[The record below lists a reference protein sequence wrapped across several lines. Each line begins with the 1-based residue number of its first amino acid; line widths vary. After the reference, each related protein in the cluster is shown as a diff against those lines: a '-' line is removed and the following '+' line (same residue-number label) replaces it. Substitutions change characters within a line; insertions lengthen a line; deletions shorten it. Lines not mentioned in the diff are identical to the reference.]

1 MKIFKNN
8 MLLMLGTVV
17 AFMLLSF
24 NASAAQDILGTGQ
37 AWVDQMQGVIA
48 IGKNVF
54 IVIGFFLFGAGVL
67 YFYKDNKQPGQG
79 HLKTGIVALLVGT
92 GLMILSW
99 LIGMFTQTVADG
111 EGGNAVEATS
121 GESYSY

>member
-8 MLLMLGTVV
+8 MLLMLGAIV

-24 NASAAQDILGTGQ
+24 DASAAQSISDRGG
-37 AWVDQMQGVIA
+37 AWVSQMQGVIG

-99 LIGMFTQTVADG
+99 LIGTFTETVAEN
-111 EGGNAVEATS
+111 EGAEAAKATQ
-121 GESYSY
+121 GESW

>member
-1 MKIFKNN
+1 MKLSRTSTISMFAFAIALM
-8 MLLMLGTVV
+8 MLSLD
-17 AFMLLSF
+17 
-24 NASAAQDILGTGQ
+24 ASAAAQDIASRGTQ
-37 AWVDQMQGVIA
+37 WVAQMQGIIG

-79 HLKTGIVALLVGT
+79 HLKTGIVAMLVAT

-99 LIGMFTQTVADG
+99 LIGTFTQTVADG
-111 EGGNAVEATS
+111 EGDDAMKATE
-121 GESYSY
+121 GQRY